1 MKIKF
6 NITFSDQKGQPMEK
20 YILNDT
26 GQKSF
31 MKKKNPLLQPTNVT
45 EGKKQHNS
53 TTNSANNIVPI
64 DKTKVNQ
71 NNFDELKEKAKKVSI
86 LHFLTESK
94 TKHRYVCP
102 FCGSVAQVQ
111 KGQAV

>member
-53 TTNSANNIVPI
+53 TTNSANNIVNGNATVASNTGQGRNGSCNCCSRRQKFEDI
-64 DKTKVNQ
+64 EHLRSFMSFFMEKSTK
-71 NNFDELKEKAKKVSI
+71 K
-86 LHFLTESK
+86 
-94 TKHRYVCP
+94 
-102 FCGSVAQVQ
+102 
-111 KGQAV
+111 